1 MLGSKR
7 QKPIFACIREKR
19 KSIQPTVQVRKHHG
33 SGGAISLLAQVCD
46 GNTTVRLLALLSLG
60 SLSG

>member
-1 MLGSKR
+1 MLGTKR
-7 QKPIFACIREKR
+7 QKPIFACNREKR

-46 GNTTVRLLALLSLG
+46 GNTTARLLALLSL
-60 SLSG
+60 SG